1 MSFVH
6 HYFGYR
12 EMSPN
17 SDANSENY
25 INDEKYKECMPNR
38 KTSKEKKTTTT
49 KKKRPTTKRKKSL
62 WERIAEW

>member
-1 MSFVH
+1 
-6 HYFGYR
+6 
-12 EMSPN
+12 MSPN